1 MSRKLELISTYTCPY
16 VQRARILMNEK
27 GADYG
32 ITYIDV
38 ANKPDWFNEISPFGT
53 VPIMRITDDETGQ
66 DTTLFESQVI
76 CEYLDETVDPQLH
89 PTDPLDKAF
98 NRAWIEFASKLIGA
112 AAAYSFCKDE
122 EDQKAKLENIEKLIV
137 RLEQTLTEREHDGP
151 FFNGET
157 YHLIDAEY
165 APFFTRFY
173 ILEKHHVT
181 GLLEKYPKVK
191 AYGDVL
197 MNRDSTINSTVDTL
211 DEEMKKRIVVRG
223 GMLAQYFN

>member
-27 GADYG
+27 GADYD
-32 ITYIDV
+32 ITYIDL
-38 ANKPDWFNEISPFGT
+38 ANKPDWFKEIAPMGT
-53 VPIMRITDDETGQ
+53 VPVLRITDKDSGQ

-76 CEYLDETVDPQLH
+76 CEYLDETVEPRLH
-89 PTDPLDKAF
+89 PSDPLDKAF
-98 NRAWIEFASKLIGA
+98 NRAWIEFASKLISAVAG
-112 AAAYSFCKDE
+112 YTFSQDE
-122 EDQKAKLENIEKLIV
+122 DAMKEKIENMEKLLT
-137 RLEQTLTEREHDGP
+137 RLEQTLADRDHDGP

-173 ILEKHHVT
+173 VLEKHYAT
-181 GLLEKYPKVK
+181 GLLEKFPKVK

-197 MNRDSTINSTVDTL
+197 MNRKSTINSTVDTL
-211 DEEMKKRIVVRG
+211 DEEMKKRIEVRNG
-223 GMLAQYFN
+223 VLSKYFN